1 MQAFISEMIS
11 EMRLFQAVL
20 KLHRYLVNHVDI
32 LSNRN
37 WKNRRC
43 WDTHFEWG
51 LLDLGRHIVSSPPPP
66 LFLQGGPKYFTFLFF
81 WGGAEDSQLE
91 SLLSQ

>member
-66 LFLQGGPKYFTFLFF
+66 SFYKGGLNILLFYFFG
-81 WGGAEDSQLE
+81 GGAEDSQLE